1 MEKKKRKFIE
11 RTEGD
16 DILDAL
22 SLRVNE
28 TLKTEKKFDD
38 KKNNVYFWL
47 FKFLL
52 LILYLIGVNILFS
65 LIEDLIIDL
74 IYYFGVSLRSV
85 FSLGWSVVL
94 NFTRWFVILYTL
106 FKNLTIFMNKYSIF
120 AIEL

>member
-1 MEKKKRKFIE
+1 MGKRKLFVE

-28 TLKTEKKFDD
+28 TLKTEKKIDD

-52 LILYLIGVNILFS
+52 LIVFVFAVNVLI
-65 LIEDLIIDL
+65 
-74 IYYFGVSLRSV
+74 
-85 FSLGWSVVL
+85 
-94 NFTRWFVILYTL
+94 TL
-106 FKNLTIFMNKYSIF
+106 VENV
-120 AIEL
+120 